1 MPGGRVA
8 GAEGAPGK
16 PWRNNRCCRY
26 RKTRSDPAGHRRL
39 PSKVDHQL
47 EPSVAWRPGNRRDE
61 AYTGSVWAV
70 RLSPERPWCGGR
82 RRLPNGRLYPTG
94 CMVWPVAPPGS
105 ENRAR
110 TRGLPRNLGGPS
122 LLREERWK
130 PDGRDRS
137 GVASAC
143 IRAMD
148 EANNECNAV
157 PRAEATRRVGTSD
170 RTSERLVV
178 PLKPGNQNSLGLGG
192 GKGSAGTRNRWRA
205 RWKAHQG
212 HKLSQ
217 RNKSE

>member
-1 MPGGRVA
+1 MSQVCRRGSARFRSRSRFRCPLVVCSHRTMGNTTRWPTPTVAESERVA
-8 GAEGAPGK
+8 GAGGAPGK

-26 RKTRSDPAGHRRL
+26 RKTRSDPAGYRRL

-148 EANNECNAV
+148 EANKRMQRSTARRGNEA
-157 PRAEATRRVGTSD
+157 RRD
-170 RTSERLVV
+170 E
-178 PLKPGNQNSLGLGG
+178 
-192 GKGSAGTRNRWRA
+192 
-205 RWKAHQG
+205 
-212 HKLSQ
+212 
-217 RNKSE
+217 